1 MSLNS
6 KKLQKKKKKEKKSLC
21 LITFRYNTYIILFSL
36 KDESFIY
43 EAELKKRNKYL
54 LELVSEDI
62 DQNIIPLCKKLL
74 IFLEALENKKV
85 DDKNEKFY
93 KDNIV
98 LYEKKK
104 KFSLLIPL
112 FLQIYENYNTIFKG
126 LTKIFYDIN

>member
-1 MSLNS
+1 M
-6 KKLQKKKKKEKKSLC
+6 E
-21 LITFRYNTYIILFSL
+21 IILILFYFPRRIFYIWS
-36 KDESFIY
+36 KTW
-43 EAELKKRNKYL
+43 KRNKYL

-112 FLQIYENYNTIFKG
+112 FLQIYENYNTICKG
-126 LTKIFYDIN
+126 LTMIFYDIN

>member
-1 MSLNS
+1 MN
-6 KKLQKKKKKEKKSLC
+6 
-21 LITFRYNTYIILFSL
+21 
-36 KDESFIY
+36 
-43 EAELKKRNKYL
+43 
-54 LELVSEDI
+54 
-62 DQNIIPLCKKLL
+62 KLL
-74 IFLEALENKKV
+74 IFLEVLENKKV
-85 DDKNEKFY
+85 DDKFEKLY